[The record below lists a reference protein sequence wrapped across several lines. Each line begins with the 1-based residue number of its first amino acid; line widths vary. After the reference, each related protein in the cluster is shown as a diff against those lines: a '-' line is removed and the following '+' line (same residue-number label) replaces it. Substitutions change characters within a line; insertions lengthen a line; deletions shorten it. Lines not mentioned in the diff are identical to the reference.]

1 MQKSPVTKGGAKME
15 DEILVLKSSPEDFI
29 VKEITRSYNV
39 LEPEMQYSREELKY
53 PEGDEFTIFAM
64 QKREWNTLQALG
76 AIASAC
82 GKGKKSVGFAGTKD
96 RRAVSVQLCSIRGV
110 DPNKLLSLRI
120 PGIRINFAWKS
131 SEQIKL
137 GDLEGNAFE
146 ITAKPKIEQE
156 KAMDII
162 KSNES
167 RLGGLFP
174 NYYGT
179 QRFGYRNNNVEVG
192 LSILKGNL
200 EQAAMLF
207 LTDSTNEDMPEA
219 KEARERLASEK
230 DFSNALSYFPKH
242 LKYERKIISYLARYG
257 PNYREALRTLPR
269 QLLMMFV
276 HSVESEIFNG
286 VVKSLYKEGH
296 TKPERGELSC
306 GLDGYGFPD
315 YSKISKYEEGPAVLA
330 SNIIGY
336 ETEHISEYE
345 KAALEEYGLTRE
357 SFKCKSMPELRAKGS
372 FRAAFAPYKSFTVE
386 SPGEA
391 LKLKFSLPSGSY
403 ATVLISELQ
412 KQSNA

>member
-1 MQKSPVTKGGAKME
+1 MKG
-15 DEILVLKSSPEDFI
+15 EILILKSSPEDFI
-29 VKEITRSYNV
+29 VKEIMRSYKI
-39 LEPEMQYSREELKY
+39 LEPEMQYSRDELKY

-64 QKREWNTLQALG
+64 QKREWNTLQALST
-76 AIASAC
+76 IASSC

-96 RRAVSVQLCSIRGV
+96 RRAVSVQLCSIKGV
-110 DPNKLLSLRI
+110 DPAKLLSLRI

-131 SEQIKL
+131 SEQVKL

-146 ITAKPKIEQE
+146 ITGKPKIEQE
-156 KAMDII
+156 KAIDII

-192 LSILKGNL
+192 LSILRGNL

-207 LTDSTNEDMPEA
+207 LTDSANEDMPEA

-230 DFSNALSYFPKH
+230 DFSNALGYFPKH
-242 LKYERKIISYLARYG
+242 LKYERKIISYLASYG

-286 VVKSLYKEGH
+286 VVKSLYDEGH
-296 TKPERGELSC
+296 TKPKRAELSC
-306 GLDGYGFPD
+306 GLDSYGFPD

-336 ETEHISEYE
+336 ETEYISEYE
-345 KAALEEYGLTRE
+345 KAALEEYGLTKE

-372 FRAAFAPYKSFTVE
+372 FRAAFAPYNGLGYKVD
-386 SPGEA
+386 GEFVRLA
-391 LKLKFSLPSGSY
+391 FSLPAGSY
-403 ATVLISELQ
+403 ATVLLSELIQ
-412 KQSNA
+412 QE